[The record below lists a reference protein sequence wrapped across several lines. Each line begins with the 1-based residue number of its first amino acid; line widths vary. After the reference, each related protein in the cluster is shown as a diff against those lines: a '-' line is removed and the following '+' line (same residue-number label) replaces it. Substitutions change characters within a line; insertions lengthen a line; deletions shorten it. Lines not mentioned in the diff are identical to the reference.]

1 MAWGTWTLGTESTTS
16 LGLVPGGTTLG
27 LAGETYEAPVIRS
40 VLGCPMLG
48 GLLTLDGDNRI
59 ATAGTPP
66 EPVYGQPMRPGWRR
80 ANRKVG

>member
-1 MAWGTWTLGTESTTS
+1 
-16 LGLVPGGTTLG
+16 
-27 LAGETYEAPVIRS
+27 
-40 VLGCPMLG
+40 MLG

-66 EPVYGQPMRPGWRR
+66 ELVYGQPMRPGWRR